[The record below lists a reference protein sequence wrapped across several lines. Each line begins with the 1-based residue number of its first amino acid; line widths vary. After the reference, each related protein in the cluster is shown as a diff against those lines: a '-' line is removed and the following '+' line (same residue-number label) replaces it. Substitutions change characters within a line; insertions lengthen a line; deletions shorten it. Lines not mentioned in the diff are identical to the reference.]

1 MSDALLNFDR
11 IELERTAPRD
21 RYADYCLWDYEPL
34 AAPAGKL
41 RSANLLWRAIEV
53 SGGGPALVAACK
65 ALRAALGQGQ
75 TVYGVKQI
83 GGRLSFEFYFYDYA
97 RLQRKVSITRVLSIL
112 APWVKCPVTPFEQRP
127 YFMFSIDLDQDI
139 ASGQRSLDTINVY
152 VGNPGSSVSSGI
164 CYEQTT
170 AGLRLANFYFF
181 FDAKREMES
190 IVGKICCSAHHD
202 LPDFPLS
209 SVLRP
214 ELTKNC
220 AVIVVANKKFND
232 GIYFSRVPV
241 DPLIGLLKQEG
252 FPADLVSFA
261 QQYRDDLDHL
271 LYDVGL
277 DYTVEAGRVKIT
289 KSAFYGLL

>member
-1 MSDALLNFDR
+1 MSDALLKLDR
-11 IELERTAPRD
+11 IELERAAPRD
-21 RYADYCLWDYEPL
+21 RYTDYCLWDYEPL

-65 ALRAALGQGQ
+65 ALRATLGQGQ

-97 RLQRKVSITRVLSIL
+97 RLQRQVSITRVLSIL
-112 APWVKCPVTPFEQRP
+112 APWVKCPVTPLEQRP

-139 ASGQRSLDTINVY
+139 ANGRRSLDTINVY
-152 VGNPGSSVSSGI
+152 IGNPGSTVSSGI

-181 FDAKREMES
+181 FDATREMEG

-214 ELTKNC
+214 DLANC

-241 DPLIGLLKQEG
+241 DPLIGFLEQEG

-277 DYTVEAGRVKIT
+277 DYTVDAHQVKIT